1 MSGLILPK
9 FPGFYTPPQVTM
21 ALEPPMNAEC
31 PPMSKRPCQS
41 LVMFEDVAIYFSWEE
56 WELLDVAQRRLYHEV
71 MLENFALVSSLGCQ
85 CRVKGEES
93 PHKQVSESC
102 LCGEP
107 GEDNTDTTDTTDL
120 QHRGAPSKEKLCR
133 SSEHRAAFPPQPS
146 HRQQQGAHST
156 QKPFK
161 CTVCGTGFEKA
172 FTLLN
177 HLITHSEGR
186 HFTCPTGKN
195 DPKENLI
202 HVSHRKPT
210 PVQTAHMCNECG
222 KTFSYPCKVRKH
234 QRVHTG
240 IKPVRCTKC
249 GKTFSCKDSLAVHQR
264 IHTGERPYECSTCGK
279 AFSVLSSFIRHQKV
293 HTGERPYECK
303 ECGNCFKEKSSF
315 VRHQVVHTGERPF
328 ACKQCGKTY
337 VTRSGL
343 YGHLRGHTGQ
353 RPFECNLCGKTFT
366 TSSYRNRH
374 QKFHTET
381 TSHKCTECGKV
392 FKHRSTLL
400 RHKKAHSGERRSGH
414 VRKPLTTNTLL
425 GTGVPF
431 QKRDGEYPLES
442 AD

>member
-1 MSGLILPK
+1 
-9 FPGFYTPPQVTM
+9 M
-21 ALEPPMNAEC
+21 ALEPPMNAGC

-202 HVSHRKPT
+202 HISHRKTRHGP
-210 PVQTAHMCNECG
+210 TAHVCLECG
-222 KTFSYPCKVRKH
+222 KTFSNRCKLMLH
-234 QRVHTG
+234 FRVHTG
-240 IKPVRCTKC
+240 IKPFRCSKC
-249 GKTFSCKDSLAVHQR
+249 GKTFSRKDALAVHQR
-264 IHTGERPYECSTCGK
+264 IHTGERPYKCDICGK
-279 AFSVLSSFIRHQKV
+279 AFSVVSSLIQHQKV
-293 HTGERPYECK
+293 HTGERPYECR
-303 ECGNCFKEKSSF
+303 ECGNCFRDKRSF
-315 VRHQVVHTGERPF
+315 IRHQRVHTGERLF
-328 ACKQCGKTY
+328 ECKQCEKTY
-337 VTRSGL
+337 LTRSGL
-343 YGHLRGHTGQ
+343 YAHLKGHTGE
-353 RPFECNLCGKTFT
+353 RPYECSLCGKTFT
-366 TSSYRNRH
+366 SSSSHNRH
-374 QKFHTET
+374 QKIHTDKR
-381 TSHKCTECGKV
+381 SHGCTECGKA
-392 FKHRSTLL
+392 FKHRSNLIQ
-400 RHKKAHSGERRSGH
+400 HKKVHTRE
-414 VRKPLTTNTLL
+414 KP
-425 GTGVPF
+425 
-431 QKRDGEYPLES
+431 
-442 AD
+442 